1 MSMKRTIHISPTAV
15 LFFLYFFIAATQS
28 ILSVSIGRILGDFS
42 IQNAYQGL
50 PKSGFE
56 FGYLISF
63 LIISTFLSGIHKTS
77 MLWIGI
83 VVSGVV
89 FSIIGY
95 SANPYVFCIGMG
107 IYGLA
112 DGFLET
118 GINSQV
124 IEISPAD
131 SVGKVNL
138 LHMFFAMGAFSSP
151 LWIAHVVSAF
161 GWRSMYKAAS
171 FVMLLFIPLLLL
183 FGRTQHKKDASNPP
197 TSMKSRHTNKVSVVR
212 LLGVLKDRRFLFVI
226 LACAVYTAVQY
237 SFVDWVVIYLTTEIG
252 VQAETAA
259 IALTLLWGSIILSRF
274 IASRLH
280 RGALKLFYL
289 SAAICFP
296 IVLTCLLVGS
306 LVCIYISV
314 VFFGLLCGHSI
325 PTLTAHL
332 GSLKAEDTVV
342 ALAANNLTVGV
353 LGMLWPLVVA
363 LIKTHGSLHLAL
375 IVSFFF
381 LPISAILAYYS
392 REKGT
397 NKESII

>member
-28 ILSVSIGRILGDFS
+28 ILSVSIGRILSDFS
-42 IQNAYQGL
+42 IQNAYQGI

-56 FGYLISF
+56 CGYLISF
-63 LIISTFLSGIHKTS
+63 LIISTLLSGMRKTS

-83 VVSGVV
+83 AVSGVMLS
-89 FSIIGY
+89 FIGF
-95 SANPYVFCIGMG
+95 SANPYVFCIAMG

-118 GINSQV
+118 GINSKV
-124 IEISPAD
+124 ISLSPRD
-131 SVGKVNL
+131 SVKKVNL
-138 LHMFFAMGAFSSP
+138 LHMFFAMGACSSP
-151 LWIAHVVSAF
+151 LWVARIVSLF

-171 FVMLLFIPLLLL
+171 CIMLLFLPLLLL
-183 FGRTQHKKDASNPP
+183 FRRAQPAEDRPIHPKSN
-197 TSMKSRHTNKVSVVR
+197 TGDTNKVSASS
-212 LLGVLKDRRFLFVI
+212 LLGIAKDRRFLFII
-226 LACAVYTAVQY
+226 LACALYTAVQY
-237 SFVDWVVIYLTTEIG
+237 SFVDWIVIYLTTEIG
-252 VQAETAA
+252 IRAETAA

-274 IASRLH
+274 IASRL
-280 RGALKLFYL
+280 RSDAVRLFCFGV
-289 SAAICFP
+289 AVCFP
-296 IVLTCLLVGS
+296 IVLICLMIGS
-306 LVCIYISV
+306 IISIYIAV
-314 VFFGLLCGHSI
+314 VIFGLLCGHSI
-325 PTLTAHL
+325 PTLTAYL
-332 GSLKAEDTVV
+332 GSLKAEDTVA